1 MKVIPSLKYTD
12 RHDWIRVEGEFAYMG
27 ITDFAQDQLGDILFV
42 EMPEVGDELNQGEE
56 YGVVESSKVASDL
69 VAPISG
75 EVVEI
80 NERLDDEPEYVNE
93 NPYDA
98 WIVKIK
104 IEDEDGNIVDI
115 FTTKQKNNK
124 MAKKTEI
131 IFPKTIA
138 FFLSF

>member
-12 RHDWIRVEGEFAYMG
+12 KHEWVRMDGEFAYIG
-27 ITDFAQDQLGDILFV
+27 ITDYAQDQLGEVLVV
-42 EMPEVGDELNQGEE
+42 EMPEVGDELTQGEE

-80 NERLDDEPEYVNE
+80 NEKLDDEPEYINE
-93 NPYDA
+93 DAYDA

-104 IEDEDGNIVDI
+104 VADEDELESLLNSDGYESI
-115 FTTKQKNNK
+115 
-124 MAKKTEI
+124 TE
-131 IFPKTIA
+131 
-138 FFLSF
+138 